1 MAFRPLRGP
10 LFTPY
15 GYYGP
20 CALDERC
27 KPSAG
32 GGANAGIVSCGEAER
47 TGTEIAGRRSSD
59 RSYQTFGSVST
70 TAVFPTSTHRG
81 LFFDNGQTEEIPG
94 VA

>member
-32 GGANAGIVSCGEAER
+32 VGANAAIVSSGEAER
-47 TGTEIAGRRSSD
+47 TETEIAGRRSSE
-59 RSYQTFGSVST
+59 RSFMKFGSVPT
-70 TAVFPTSTHRG
+70 TAVFPTSI
-81 LFFDNGQTEEIPG
+81 Q
-94 VA
+94 